1 MARTDNNE
9 NFPGGAKPGKDEKVR
24 RHKDDAIP
32 APNPPLICSHGLGW
46 EKMQLIWHRQPPS
59 FIPEHFSQHLCVCI
73 NTGNEVTLEKKVD
86 GQSQTFDALPT
97 GDIGLYPAFTKQFFH
112 SHSDSECCLL
122 FLESSL
128 LDEVGGQLNP
138 NNRPVF
144 ETLLGAH
151 FDPVLYHMGLA
162 LKAVIST
169 SGTSSKLYADTMAQ
183 ALAIHLLANYA
194 HQPICIDGSAKK
206 LSEIQLKRV
215 IDYIHCHY
223 DQEISLSALADIAHL
238 SPYHF
243 ARLFKMSTGLAPHQY
258 HLHYRLE
265 RARHL
270 LLQNKLNIA
279 QIANVVGFSNQSHL
293 NYHFKRWLGVSPSS
307 LSRKQ

>member
-1 MARTDNNE
+1 MALSDN
-9 NFPGGAKPGKDEKVR
+9 
-24 RHKDDAIP
+24 DAIP
-32 APNPPLICSHGLGW
+32 MPNPPLISSHGLGW

-59 FIPEHFSQHLCVCI
+59 FLPEHVSQQLCICI
-73 NTGNEVTLEKKVD
+73 NTGYEVTLEKKVD

-112 SHSDSECCLL
+112 AHSDSECCLL
-122 FLESSL
+122 FLEPSL

-144 ETLLGAH
+144 ETLLGAR
-151 FDPVLYHMGLA
+151 FDPVIYHMGMA

-169 SGTSSKLYADTMAQ
+169 SGTSSKPYAETMAQ

-194 HQPICIDGSAKK
+194 HQPIRIDGSAKK

-215 IDYIHCHY
+215 IDYIHSYY
-223 DQEISLSALADIAHL
+223 DQEISLSVLANIAYL

-243 ARLFKMSTGLAPHQY
+243 ARLFKASTGLAPHQY
-258 HLHYRLE
+258 HLRYRLKC
-265 RARHL
+265 AREL
-270 LLQNKLNIA
+270 LVLNKLNIA
-279 QIANVVGFSNQSHL
+279 QVSSAVGFSNQSHL
-293 NYHFKRWLGVSPSS
+293 NYHFKRWFGVSPSS
-307 LSRKQ
+307 LSRNK